1 MLTVGLVRFAT
12 KKYTN
17 GLQYLNQQYVHLTN
31 YSINRYSDKYIE
43 NNFESLVLLGV
54 EGRA

>member
-1 MLTVGLVRFAT
+1 MMVILRLSKGLVRFAT

-31 YSINRYSDKYIE
+31 YSINKYSGNYNE
-43 NNFESLVLLGV
+43 NNLESLVWLK
-54 EGRA
+54 

>member
-1 MLTVGLVRFAT
+1 MVILRLSKGLVRFAT

-31 YSINRYSDKYIE
+31 YSINKYSGNYNE
-43 NNFESLVLLGV
+43 NNLESLVWLK
-54 EGRA
+54 